1 MYMYTRI
8 CTYVYSI
15 CVCVCFSTGMYTHV
29 LEKDMGGDGS
39 CVFLTLKAQIMWKIY
54 AKSHCLTLRCATR

>member
-1 MYMYTRI
+1 M
-8 CTYVYSI
+8 CTVY
-15 CVCVCFSTGMYTHV
+15 VCVCFSTGMYTHV